1 MDAATKRRL
10 AWSFL
15 SNWVSRVSSSLIQ
28 IVQLPVFLHYWSM
41 PLYGDW
47 LIVNTIPTYLSFS
60 SIGFGSV
67 AGNEMTMMVARE
79 DRAGALRVFQSC
91 WWLIAILCSI
101 AIVVFCAALY
111 FLPAARLLA
120 IHAIDE
126 SDTKWIIFYLGLSV
140 LLGQLEQLLQ
150 CAYRCVGRYAYGS
163 FVKSV
168 MSLSAFAL
176 TLATVALHQ
185 GPRIVA
191 LVFAAANIACTLI
204 FAWMV
209 KRDLPWL
216 EFGWR
221 HASIAQIKEL
231 FRPAIAFICFPIG
244 NSLNLAGSQMAVNYA
259 LGSTSVVIFSAA
271 RTVSRAAVQMVQ
283 MINSTFE
290 PEFTIAFGA
299 GRLDIVK
306 SLHRRACQMAL
317 FFAAAVV
324 LVLVAFG
331 PWILTHWS
339 RGRVPP
345 SQGLLTILLAGVLCF
360 ALWFTSATLLTAT
373 NRHQELALVYVFAT
387 AVTCGLCFAMAHW
400 KGLYGAAASLVLSEV
415 TMVVYVLPNS
425 LRLAQDAF
433 PVFIASIWQYPPS
446 LRPATLLAR
455 LRRSRPEL
463 EAE

>member
-1 MDAATKRRL
+1 LDATTKRRL
-10 AWSFL
+10 VWSFL
-15 SNWVSRVSSSLIQ
+15 SNWVSRLSSTLIQ
-28 IVQLPVFLHYWSM
+28 AVQLPVFLHYWSM
-41 PLYGDW
+41 ALYGDW

-91 WWLIAILCSI
+91 WWLISILCSI
-101 AIVVFCAALY
+101 AIVLFCTALY
-111 FLPAARLLA
+111 YLPAAQLLA

-126 SDTKWIIFYLGLSV
+126 SDTKWIIFYLALSV

-150 CAYRCVGRYAYGS
+150 SAYRCIGRYAYGG
-163 FVKSV
+163 FVKSM
-168 MSLSAFAL
+168 MSLTAFAL
-176 TLATVALHQ
+176 TLAAVALHQ
-185 GPRIVA
+185 NPRRVA
-191 LVFAAANIACTLI
+191 LVFAAANIAGTLI

-221 HASIAQIKEL
+221 HASIAQVKAL
-231 FRPAIAFICFPIG
+231 FRPAVAFMCFPIG
-244 NSLNLAGSQMAVNYA
+244 NSLNLAGSQLAVNYA

-271 RTVSRAAVQMVQ
+271 RTISRGALQMVQ

-299 GRLDIVK
+299 GRWDLVK
-306 SLHRRACQMAL
+306 SLHRRACQIAL
-317 FFAAAVV
+317 FFATAVV
-324 LVLVAFG
+324 LGLVTVG

-339 RGRVPP
+339 RGKVPP
-345 SQGLLTILLAGVLCF
+345 SQGLLAILLLGVLFF
-360 ALWFTSATLLTAT
+360 ALWVTSATLLTAT
-373 NRHQELALVYVFAT
+373 NRHQQLAVVYMFAT
-387 AVTCGLCFAMAHW
+387 GITCALCFAMARW
-400 KGLYGAAASLVLSEV
+400 KGLYGAAASLVLSELI
-415 TMVVYVLPNS
+415 MNAYVLPNTLKMARDTFPAFLASMGHYPQS
-425 LRLAQDAF
+425 LK
-433 PVFIASIWQYPPS
+433 
-446 LRPATLLAR
+446 PAALLAR